1 MKIGLKYLICVIVML
16 SIALPAYADSDD
28 DFMSDGWE
36 LAKDLNYTVAFYAGE
51 SSN

>member
-1 MKIGLKYLICVIVML
+1 MGCYE
-16 SIALPAYADSDD
+16 SFYGYADSDG

-51 SSN
+51 NPDYNCYNLINPVY